1 MTIIVRR
8 RRSGR
13 RVASADQPQLPLT
26 ERGRSACLVAAAA
39 IMAAATTAGVAQTAV
54 TGTATQTMPASGA
67 VQTAPTADATLIADA
82 AQTAPPSGAA
92 PTLPPGMV
100 RYDHPVFQNGRLILW
115 HGAWRDRL
123 RPKDQGQS
131 AKAQA
136 PSLKDPGP
144 SAAVPTPTKP
154 SPNSFALLADPSDAC
169 ATRLAGDLVAAMQVG
184 GASGRIVAGGVSAAA
199 LGAAIDG
206 DGADLAIAPLDAL
219 VADPRASA
227 PWRERAPFI
236 AKLSGEPIEI
246 IASRDVA
253 DLRQLAGREVGFGVA
268 NSADATSAAV
278 LFNGLGIAP
287 RPAYEP
293 LADALNDLAAGR
305 LAAVVAV
312 DGRCAP
318 TLAQF
323 GADKRFHELAVRW
336 TPAMRSIYAPVSL
349 TAKDRPNLIGA
360 AEKIDTV
367 AAPRALIALDA
378 APGSARAQ
386 SAAALT
392 RTFFDGFNRLLVPD
406 KDGAWRDVNLAAEA
420 PWPRLRAAQD
430 WIDAARPA
438 SDPSL
443 QSFRAAARGAA
454 SADDGPA
461 AQDSD
466 RLYDSLMQWRGAEQ

>member
-26 ERGRSACLVAAAA
+26 ERRRSACLVAAAA

-136 PSLKDPGP
+136 QSLKDPGP
-144 SAAVPTPTKP
+144 SAAV
-154 SPNSFALLADPSDAC
+154 
-169 ATRLAGDLVAAMQVG
+169 LVAAMQVG